1 MRKTYTIACV
11 NDREVL
17 SASIDP
23 STYPSSLVARP
34 KALLQLLN
42 HFQSTLSEI
51 TIIAADPED
60 VTGSGTGT
68 GGGSSADGRLEA
80 SPEVAM
86 HTQLWV
92 DPGEHFEAYCHRG
105 DAVDVTF
112 SVKEVKAFVQFCES
126 AAADVVMLFHRAG
139 APLMLMP
146 RFPNPHTT
154 PTRNPRHAHANAALA
169 SDFDSRLVIATM
181 LESQLPT
188 PPPSDPSVH
197 RASAQPGTPATPA
210 HQAAATPQDSAEAG
224 APVHKGSASRVS
236 AEAGTPT
243 VAVSGSQRSCHAGSG
258 AVPHQAYPVG
268 SGCREDPGGGGLGEG
283 EEEGGDEMRVEEGAE
298 KVPLK
303 DPGAG
308 ARLEAGWAHGKRWS
322 DLSGTA
328 GPLRG
333 TPFCPHSSLCEH
345 MAGVKGTAHRAGADS
360 AGPVEERGVAYQQQ
374 QAANQVPDSEDAT
387 EEELPIGRLA
397 AASRGGSGGGGGGAA
412 AAGGGGSNIGGSV
425 DGNGMVTGGAADVSA
440 RRFMPTEASTPG
452 RQAAPHQ
459 RESSLVPVSFPHFL
473 LFPHAAPAGFCALGQ
488 GAEPPLLQRD
498 PDRWIENTEDDEME
512 DRAGGRVGGRLGED
526 MCEGIGDE
534 DEYVDATPPE
544 RRMYDDEDETMD

>member
-1 MRKTYTIACV
+1 
-11 NDREVL
+11 
-17 SASIDP
+17 
-23 STYPSSLVARP
+23 
-34 KALLQLLN
+34 
-42 HFQSTLSEI
+42 
-51 TIIAADPED
+51 
-60 VTGSGTGT
+60 
-68 GGGSSADGRLEA
+68 SSADGRLEA
-80 SPEVAM
+80 SPEAAM

-210 HQAAATPQDSAEAG
+210 HQAAATPQASAEAG

-298 KVPLK
+298 KVLLK

-308 ARLEAGWAHGKRWS
+308 ARLEAGWTHGKRWS
-322 DLSGTA
+322 DLSG
-328 GPLRG
+328 
-333 TPFCPHSSLCEH
+333 
-345 MAGVKGTAHRAGADS
+345 VKGTAHRAGVDS
-360 AGPVEERGVAYQQQ
+360 AGPGGGEGSGSGRRGSSTWPREQQQPSPGHEQQDQRQQQHDQYQQQ

-387 EEELPIGRLA
+387 EELPIGRLA

-412 AAGGGGSNIGGSV
+412 AAAARGSNIGGSV

-459 RESSLVPVSFPHFL
+459 R
-473 LFPHAAPAGFCALGQ
+473 Q

-512 DRAGGRVGGRLGED
+512 DRAGGLEASFEALRLDKSMEGSGLAHSRESNGMSIADPGARAESLRMGHNGLSQMHPLSAGLSDVMTGMPLSMDFSMLESISSLNRTTGGHKHMTPGKAHPMAMSSQRPSIRVSHLD
-526 MCEGIGDE
+526 
-534 DEYVDATPPE
+534 VS
-544 RRMYDDEDETMD
+544 